1 MDILSQITESM
12 NKEELRFY
20 KLYALRQQDN
30 LDRKDIQLLDE
41 LRKNPQNGEARFI
54 KKYYP
59 PDMRNAYYR
68 LKNRLIEELNR
79 SLVLQH
85 GFDEDLLAIHQ
96 LLQSVRI
103 FNGKNRFELALY
115 FLKKAEQKAL
125 KTENHELLDIIY
137 GEYIKLSHELL
148 TINPERYVQ
157 LRKENSA
164 NLSKIRE
171 LDDVLAIVSY
181 RLKVS
186 QNFGDK
192 QNSLLDL
199 LEQTLNTVSDD
210 AKLLQSSRF
219 RFKMYS
225 LVSQL
230 LLQRQDYVSL
240 EHYLTHTYE
249 QFSRENLFNR
259 NNHETK
265 LQMLTYLVNSLFKNG
280 KTKASIAFAETLHE
294 AMHEFGQL
302 YYQRFE
308 VFYYNALVNNYS
320 TFDIPKAIEILNNL
334 LKNPNLKKVPFYE
347 LFIYLNL
354 ATSHFDLKNYGLAI
368 RQLNKA
374 VSSTSYSKADSA
386 LKFKIAVAELIIR
399 YDMGDFDFWLY
410 RRAQIGKEFQDII
423 HLEENKKDK
432 ELLKI
437 LDYAVAEPDGITS
450 KKSRPLI
457 EQFQQH
463 WSENNSEGEIIRYTH
478 WINEKTNK

>member
-1 MDILSQITESM
+1 MDILSQIAESM

-20 KLYALRQQDN
+20 KLYALRQQDKS
-30 LDRKDIQLLDE
+30 DRKDIQLLDE
-41 LRKNPQNGEARFI
+41 VRKNPHTGEARFV

-59 PDMRNAYYR
+59 ADMRNAYYR

-103 FNGKNRFELALY
+103 FNGKNRFELALH

-125 KTENHELLDIIY
+125 KIENHELLDIIY
-137 GEYIKLSHELL
+137 GDFIMLSHELL
-148 TINPERYVQ
+148 TINPERYIL
-157 LRKENSA
+157 LRKENSV
-164 NLSKIRE
+164 NLAKIRE
-171 LDDVLAIVSY
+171 LDDLLAVVSY

-192 QNSLLDL
+192 HNSLLDL
-199 LEQTLNTVSDD
+199 LEHTLKSVSDD
-210 AKLLQSSRF
+210 SKLLESSRF

-230 LLQRQDYVSL
+230 LLQKQDYESL
-240 EHYLTHTYE
+240 EHYLIHTFE
-249 QFSRENLFNR
+249 EFSRENLFNR

-280 KTKASIAFAETLHE
+280 KTKESIAFAERLHD
-294 AMHEFGQL
+294 AMQEFGQL

-334 LKNPNLKKVPFYE
+334 LKNPNLKKVPYYE

-374 VSSTSYSKADSA
+374 VSNASYTKADSA

-399 YDMGDFDFWLY
+399 YDMGDLDFWVY
-410 RRAQIGKEFQDII
+410 RRSQIGKEFQTII
-423 HLEENKKDK
+423 HLDENQKDK
-432 ELLKI
+432 ALLKI
-437 LDYAVAEPDGITS
+437 LDCAVAEPEGIKS
-450 KKSRPLI
+450 KKSKSLI
-457 EQFQQH
+457 QQFEQD
-463 WSENNSEGEIIRYTH
+463 WPDENSEGEIIRYTN
-478 WINEKTNK
+478 WIHDKIKK